1 MFFLSFLPLACYFF
15 WLTLLQ
21 NRRQPAI
28 FNGVQ
33 DFMLLSCGLFGL
45 FTLGPGRLLIPIDV
59 MAFWGWSIWLFWTA
73 FYFSAAYLI
82 AQKLS
87 QRIVIY
93 HCPPDIFVPK
103 LIEYAQKLDPKT
115 RFEGN
120 VLFLPDFGIQC
131 TVMGNAWGQ
140 HLILKPTGDNQDVLK
155 WRLFEQNTVTACASL
170 QNPSSKKA
178 VLVGIFF
185 FILLLLTIAGF
196 IVYETSAL
204 VDIFFDYWN

>member
-15 WLTLLQ
+15 WLALLQ

-33 DFMLLSCGLFGL
+33 DFMFLSCGLFGL

-59 MAFWGWSIWLFWTA
+59 IAFWGWAIWLFGTT

-93 HCPPDIFVPK
+93 HCPSDIFVPK
-103 LIEYAQKLDPKT
+103 LIEYAQKLDTKT

-131 TVMGNAWGQ
+131 TITADAWGQ
-140 HLILKPTGDNQDVLK
+140 LLVLKPTGDGQDLSK
-155 WRLFEQNTVTACASL
+155 WRAFEQNATAVCRTF
-170 QNPSSKKA
+170 QNPVTPKA
-178 VLVGIFF
+178 LLKEVFF
-185 FILLLLTIAGF
+185 FSLLLLTIAGF
-196 IVYETSAL
+196 FVYEASAL
-204 VDIFFDYWN
+204 ADVFFDYWN

>member
-1 MFFLSFLPLACYFF
+1 MFFLSFFPLACYFF

-33 DFMLLSCGLFGL
+33 DFMFLSCGLFGL
-45 FTLGPGRLLIPIDV
+45 LTLGPGRLLIPVGV
-59 MAFWGWSIWLFWTA
+59 MTFWGWSIWLFWTA
-73 FYFSAAYLI
+73 FYFSMAYLF

-93 HCPPDIFVPK
+93 HCPSDIFVPK
-103 LIEYAQKLDPKT
+103 LIEYAQKLDPQT

-131 TVMGNAWGQ
+131 TVMGDTWGQ
-140 HLILKPTGDNQDVLK
+140 HLVLKPTGNNQDSLK
-155 WRLFEQNTVTACASL
+155 WQVFEQNTVTACALL
-170 QNPSSKKA
+170 QNPSSRKA
-178 VLVGIFF
+178 VFVGIFF
-185 FILLLLTIAGF
+185 FILLLLTITGF
-196 IVYETSAL
+196 VVYEVSTL